1 MQKTEYKYIVMG
13 FGLGGN
19 SGDGIDSKGMVF
31 SSSWY
36 LKPDQLQT
44 YIDNGHYPA
53 GQMNDCIL
61 IDKRAAL
68 EADMAL
74 AFDSPMLG
82 VKLAEGETIR
92 MVDIL
97 KHDSAALVMSAV
109 SEHNATVAALTAK
122 SLIDETFIGLDKVGP
137 AAYTAWWRAK
147 GATIG
152 CVIDG
157 QVRWE

>member
-1 MQKTEYKYIVMG
+1 MQKTAYKYIVMG

-53 GQMNDCIL
+53 GQMNNCIL

-82 VKLAEGETIR
+82 VKLAEDETSR

-109 SEHNATVAALTAK
+109 GEHNSTVAALTAK
-122 SLIDETFIGLDKVGP
+122 SLIDESFIGLDKVGP

>member
-1 MQKTEYKYIVMG
+1 
-13 FGLGGN
+13 
-19 SGDGIDSKGMVF
+19 
-31 SSSWY
+31 
-36 LKPDQLQT
+36 
-44 YIDNGHYPA
+44 
-53 GQMNDCIL
+53 MNDCIL

-82 VKLAEGETIR
+82 VKLAEGETSR

-122 SLIDETFIGLDKVGP
+122 SLLDETFIGLDKVGP

>member
-1 MQKTEYKYIVMG
+1 MQNTAYKYIVMG

-82 VKLAEGETIR
+82 VKLAEGETSR